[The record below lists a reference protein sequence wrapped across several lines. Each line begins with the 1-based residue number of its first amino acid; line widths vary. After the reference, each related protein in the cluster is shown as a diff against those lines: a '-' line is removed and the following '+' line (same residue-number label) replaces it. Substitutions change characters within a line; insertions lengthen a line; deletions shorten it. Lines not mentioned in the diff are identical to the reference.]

1 MISNICRPGSDL
13 ELKVHDGIIG
23 LVNLLSVGAG
33 VMLDPMWF
41 WLTGV
46 VSVAMVSSAVTGFC
60 PLHFLLSKVMPA
72 AN

>member
-1 MISNICRPGSDL
+1 MISNICRPGPDL

-23 LVNLLSVGAG
+23 VVNLSSVVAG
-33 VMLDPMWF
+33 VMVDPVWF

-46 VSVAMVSSAVTGFC
+46 VAVAMISSAVTGFC
-60 PLHFLLSKVMPA
+60 PLHFLLGKVMPA